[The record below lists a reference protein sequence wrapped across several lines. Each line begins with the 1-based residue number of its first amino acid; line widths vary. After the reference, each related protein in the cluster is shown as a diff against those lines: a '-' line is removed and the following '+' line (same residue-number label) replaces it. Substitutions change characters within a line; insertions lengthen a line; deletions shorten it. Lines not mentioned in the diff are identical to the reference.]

1 MLGLRRGGNDGFE
14 VEPSFG
20 SGLDHCEG
28 SLSFPQQG
36 KLHLH
41 WSVFHKNGTAR
52 ITLDTR
58 SYRGGAGTIGLP
70 NNLAA
75 ISVKTGQNSTSNYIW
90 LNGHLQTKQWSV
102 EKRREKLWF
111 TISKRQLFSWTVIF

>member
-58 SYRGGAGTIGLP
+58 SYRGGTGTIGFP
-70 NNLAA
+70 NKVTA
-75 ISVKTGQNSTSNYIW
+75 ISVKEGPHSAPNSIWSNGQ
-90 LNGHLQTKQWSV
+90 LETKEWSV
-102 EKRREKLWF
+102 ETRGEKLWL
-111 TISKRQLFSWTVIF
+111 TISKRDLFSWTVTF